1 MSVQEDIR
9 EAIRKQNEELREE
22 KKELLE
28 SITQTTKELLERFNE
43 EELSAVSMLL
53 IKVMKEK
60 QAYAALSLLGRYCIL
75 TLEGELKEDKRRC
88 KELGK

>member
-9 EAIRKQNEELREE
+9 EAIRKQNEELKKE
-22 KKELLE
+22 KKGLFEN
-28 SITQTTKELLERFNE
+28 ITQTTKELLERLNE

-60 QAYAALSLLGRYCIL
+60 QAYTALGLLGRYCIL
-75 TLEGELKEDKRRC
+75 TLEGELNEDKRRC
-88 KELGK
+88 KGLGK